1 MTNHDYLRLLLQEV
15 GQRSIVPHQKGLTRD
30 QMNQVPIIDCSEK
43 LVHVSRHP
51 KIFYIS
57 GELAEKYPLC
67 RGRFNLKLSDVADI
81 LPERLGLGLRELY
94 RPVEIQIFYRQTKFN
109 SLKNLYQEKTDD
121 EIWKIVDQ
129 YVSRPGGPHQTG
141 GATDVTLVWMDT
153 GLPLDM
159 GTEFGLPDTK
169 SHTNS
174 NLVSWE
180 AQVHRYLLW
189 AYMTSVGFRN
199 YPNEWW
205 HYEYGTRRWAK
216 YLNLETAFYGV
227 VENTAA

>member
-1 MTNHDYLRLLLQEV
+1 MKNSDYLRYLLQEV
-15 GQRSIVPHQKGLTRD
+15 GQRSIIPYQKGLTRD
-30 QMNQVPIIDCSEK
+30 QINQVFSIDCSEK
-43 LVHVSRHP
+43 LVCIPNHP

-57 GELAEKYPLC
+57 GGLAEQYSLC
-67 RGRFNLKLSDVADI
+67 RERTATKLLEVVDI
-81 LPERLGLGLRELY
+81 LPERLGLGLQELY
-94 RPVEIQIFYRQTKFN
+94 RPVEIQIFYRQRKFS
-109 SLKNLYQEKTDD
+109 SLKNLYPEKADN
-121 EIWKIVDQ
+121 EIWRIVDQ

-141 GATDVTLVWMDT
+141 GATDITLVWMDT

-189 AYMTSVGFRN
+189 PYMTSVGFRN

-205 HYEYGTRRWAK
+205 HYEYGTKRWAK
-216 YLNLETAFYGV
+216 YLNLDTAFYDV
-227 VENTAA
+227 VENIAA